1 VSASAAEP
9 QPSSPR
15 PWFRPWADSTIVAT
29 MTSRILVAD
38 DEPHIR
44 EVVRAYLERE
54 GYEVLEAS
62 DGEMALEHGRTA
74 GLDLLILDV
83 MLPGRSGF
91 DVLRVL
97 RSEGSSVGVL
107 MLTAR
112 DDVIDRVAGLELGAD
127 DYVVKP
133 FEPREVVARVG
144 AILRR
149 FGRTTSVPPTA
160 SASEGPQAIP
170 PVSFFDLT
178 IDLET
183 RDLTRAGVSLP
194 LTRTEL
200 DVLAALAEQPGRV
213 WTREQIGQR
222 VFGESFDTFDRTID
236 SHVKNLRAKLGAR
249 PDAGPYVETVRGV
262 GYRAARP
269 VEPA

>member
-1 VSASAAEP
+1 
-9 QPSSPR
+9 
-15 PWFRPWADSTIVAT
+15 
-29 MTSRILVAD
+29 
-38 DEPHIR
+38 
-44 EVVRAYLERE
+44 
-54 GYEVLEAS
+54 
-62 DGEMALEHGRTA
+62 
-74 GLDLLILDV
+74 V

-91 DVLRVL
+91 DVLRDL
-97 RSEGSSVGVL
+97 RATDAPPGVIL
-107 MLTAR
+107 FTAR
-112 DDVIDRVAGLELGAD
+112 DEVADRVAGLELGAD
-127 DYVVKP
+127 DYVTKP

-149 FGRTTSVPPTA
+149 FGRTTSAPPA
-160 SASEGPQAIP
+160 SGSEARPPIP
-170 PVSFFDLT
+170 PAVLFDLT

-183 RDLTRAGVSLP
+183 RDVTRGGVSLP

-249 PDAGPYVETVRGV
+249 PDDGPYVETVRGV

-269 VEPA
+269 PEPA

>member
-1 VSASAAEP
+1 MP
-9 QPSSPR
+9 
-15 PWFRPWADSTIVAT
+15 
-29 MTSRILVAD
+29 SRILVAD

-44 EVVRAYLERE
+44 EVIRAYLERE
-54 GYEVLEAS
+54 GYYVLEAS
-62 DGEMALEHGRTA
+62 DGETALEHGRNA

-149 FGRTTSVPPTA
+149 FGRMTSVPPG
-160 SASEGPQAIP
+160 SVSEGPPAIP
-170 PVSFFDLT
+170 PAAFFDLT

-183 RDLTRAGVSLP
+183 RDVTRAGVSLP

-236 SHVKNLRAKLGAR
+236 SHVKNLRAKLGVR
-249 PDAGPYVETVRGV
+249 PDDGPYVETVRGV
-262 GYRAARP
+262 GYRSARP
-269 VEPA
+269 PESA